1 MQTYA
6 VILIGGRQYIVK
18 EGDEVVVQNIGKEPK
33 EKLDFPIL
41 MTFTDANE
49 IEVGAPELKKVAK
62 AEVIENMKGVKIRVA
77 KFKSKVR
84 YRRVVGFRPQLSK
97 IKIVTL

>member
-6 VILIGGRQYIVK
+6 VVLVGGRQYIVK
-18 EGDEVVVQNIGKEPK
+18 EGDEIVVQNIRKEPK
-33 EKLDFPIL
+33 ETLDLPIL
-41 MTFTDANE
+41 MTFTDSNE
-49 IEVGAPELKKVAK
+49 IEVGTPELKKAAK
-62 AEVIENMKGVKIRVA
+62 GEVIANIKGDKIRIA

-84 YRRVVGFRPQLSK
+84 YRKVMGFRPQLSK

>member
-6 VILIGGRQYIVK
+6 VILIGDRQYIVK

-33 EKLDFPIL
+33 EVLDFPVL
-41 MTFTDANE
+41 MTFNDSNE
-49 IEVGAPELKKVAK
+49 LEIGAPALTKVVK
-62 AEVIENMKGVKIRVA
+62 GEVIENMKGDKIRVA

-97 IKIVTL
+97 IKIVTV

>member
-1 MQTYA
+1 MQTHA
-6 VILIGGRQYIVK
+6 VVQIGGKQYLVK
-18 EGDEVVVQNIGKEPK
+18 EGDEVVVQNIGREPK
-33 EKLDFPIL
+33 ETLDFPIL
-41 MTFTDANE
+41 MTFNDSNE
-49 IEVGAPELKKVAK
+49 VEVGAPELKKTAK
-62 AEVIENMKGVKIRVA
+62 GEVIENMKGDKIRVA

>member
-1 MQTYA
+1 MQTHA

-18 EGDEVVVQNIGKEPK
+18 EGDEVVVQNINKEPK
-33 EKLDFPIL
+33 DTLDLPIL
-41 MTFTDANE
+41 MTFNE
-49 IEVGAPELKKVAK
+49 SDEVEVGAPELKKVAK
-62 AEVIENMKGVKIRVA
+62 AEVIENMKGDKIRVA

-84 YRRVVGFRPQLSK
+84 YRRVVGFRPRLSK